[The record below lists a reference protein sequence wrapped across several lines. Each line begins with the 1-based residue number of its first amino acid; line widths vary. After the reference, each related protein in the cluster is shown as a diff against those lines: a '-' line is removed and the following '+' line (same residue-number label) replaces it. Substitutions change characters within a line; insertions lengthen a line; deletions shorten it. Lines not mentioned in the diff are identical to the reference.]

1 MNDIYYLQYLLYIAA
16 SQCIMIRPMLECR
29 APIHRYR
36 KIDTE
41 KGYTG
46 AQTARM
52 ILDANGLQDV
62 TVQLSNG
69 GSLSDHY
76 NPMDHTVNLSP
87 DIYYKTSI
95 ASVSGCGS

>member
-16 SQCIMIRPMLECR
+16 FAVIMIANARMQS
-29 APIHRYR
+29 AYHRYR